1 MEDGK
6 LLIAPYEGGDIVLVD
21 IRGGGVQSRVNAR
34 TNLPMQAVFTM
45 GDGSGAGSGDGSGP
59 GLAIA
64 DTSFHRVLVW
74 DTVDAALAG
83 ANPSREIGE
92 GGVGA
97 RPQTSATGLYFP
109 ASILD
114 LGDTMLIG
122 EFKFSNRILAFAD

>member
-1 MEDGK
+1 
-6 LLIAPYEGGDIVLVD
+6 
-21 IRGGGVQSRVNAR
+21 
-34 TNLPMQAVFTM
+34 TNLPMQAVFTL
-45 GDGSGAGSGDGSGP
+45 GADASDGVS

-74 DTVDAALAG
+74 DTVEAALAG

-97 RPQTSATGLYFP
+97 RPQASATGLYFP

-114 LGDTMLIG
+114 LGDTLLIG
-122 EFKFSNRILAFAD
+122 EFKFSNRILVFSL